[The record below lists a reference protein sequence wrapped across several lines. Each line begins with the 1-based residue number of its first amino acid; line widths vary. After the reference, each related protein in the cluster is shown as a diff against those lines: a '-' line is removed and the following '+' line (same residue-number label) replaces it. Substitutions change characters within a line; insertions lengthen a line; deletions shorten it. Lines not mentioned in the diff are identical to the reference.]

1 MELSPRHEQPVLPA
15 GGSAPPVQYNPSWDA
30 PGNTL
35 TSLLPMGKPSRAGAE
50 SDQPLAQQGKRPL
63 GSTAAEAMESKRL
76 KRLEK
81 NRESAREC
89 RRRKKEHKEKLEAQ
103 LASLEESENLN
114 LRLQL
119 RVGDEAEDAEN
130 AEILEI
136 KKGLHD
142 QVSRGVGEGQ
152 ILQTMDLLT
161 ERFADYGSA
170 HTSAADF
177 HLAQLSRLLL
187 PTLTTRVCMHAV
199 LQAGGS
205 GASAKTER
213 VAGVVTPGVPPAASG
228 DGRSENAQGGFASGF
243 PAASSSGDA
252 PRGDSLLAS
261 VPGDVGEGAR
271 QGTAAAV
278 AAAGLGGA
286 ASAAVDMWTSLVAL
300 LEATPE
306 QQAVM
311 HNQAGAIADLARDLE
326 GTEEIVERL
335 RLLLADRNQ
344 TLDGEMAAIQNTLC
358 SFLGSHVPL
367 SLPPTLRVSPQ
378 HHQRILTPT
387 QSAKFVLWVSKNKA
401 CVHMLNQLWDKL
413 HGVDQSPAA

>member
-1 MELSPRHEQPVLPA
+1 MELSPRHEQPVLSA
-15 GGSAPPVQYNPSWDA
+15 GGSAPPAKYNPSWDA

-35 TSLLPMGKPSRAGAE
+35 TSLLPMGKPSRAGVE

-63 GSTAAEAMESKRL
+63 GSTAADAMESKRL

-103 LASLEESENLN
+103 LAALEEENLN

-205 GASAKTER
+205 GAGAKTER
-213 VAGVVTPGVPPAASG
+213 VAGVVTPGVPPAASA
-228 DGRSENAQGGFASGF
+228 DGRSENAQGGFAGGF
-243 PAASSSGDA
+243 LASSSSGYA
-252 PRGDSLLAS
+252 PGGDSLLAS
-261 VPGDVGEGAR
+261 VPGDVGGGAR
-271 QGTAAAV
+271 QKTEAAV

-286 ASAAVDMWTSLVAL
+286 ASAAVDMWTSLVVL

-311 HNQAGAIADLARDLE
+311 HNQAGAIADLVRDLE

-344 TLDGEMAAIQNTLC
+344 TLDGEMAAI
-358 SFLGSHVPL
+358 
-367 SLPPTLRVSPQ
+367 
-378 HHQRILTPT
+378 QRILTPT

>member
-1 MELSPRHEQPVLPA
+1 AAAYVLLLCPNKDIRIMELSPRHEQLVLPA
-15 GGSAPPVQYNPSWDA
+15 GGNAAPAQYNPSWDA

-50 SDQPLAQQGKRPL
+50 SEQPLAQQGKRPL
-63 GSTAAEAMESKRL
+63 GSTAADTMESKRL

-103 LASLEESENLN
+103 LASLEASLGEENLN

-205 GASAKTER
+205 GAGAKTER
-213 VAGVVTPGVPPAASG
+213 VAGVVTPGAPPAASA
-228 DGRSENAQGGFASGF
+228 DGRSENAQGMFASEF
-243 PAASSSGDA
+243 SASSSSSDA
-252 PRGDSLLAS
+252 PGGDSLLAS
-261 VPGDVGEGAR
+261 EPGDVGEGAR
-271 QGTAAAV
+271 QETAAAT
-278 AAAGLGGA
+278 AAAGLGGD

-300 LEATPE
+300 LEVTPE

-311 HNQAGAIADLARDLE
+311 HNQVAAIADLARDLE
-326 GTEEIVERL
+326 GTEKIVERL

-344 TLDGEMAAIQNTLC
+344 TLDGEMAAI
-358 SFLGSHVPL
+358 
-367 SLPPTLRVSPQ
+367 
-378 HHQRILTPT
+378 

>member
-1 MELSPRHEQPVLPA
+1 
-15 GGSAPPVQYNPSWDA
+15 
-30 PGNTL
+30 
-35 TSLLPMGKPSRAGAE
+35 
-50 SDQPLAQQGKRPL
+50 
-63 GSTAAEAMESKRL
+63 MESKRL

-103 LASLEESENLN
+103 LTSLEASLRENLN

-205 GASAKTER
+205 
-213 VAGVVTPGVPPAASG
+213 
-228 DGRSENAQGGFASGF
+228 
-243 PAASSSGDA
+243 
-252 PRGDSLLAS
+252 
-261 VPGDVGEGAR
+261 
-271 QGTAAAV
+271 
-278 AAAGLGGA
+278 
-286 ASAAVDMWTSLVAL
+286 
-300 LEATPE
+300 
-306 QQAVM
+306 
-311 HNQAGAIADLARDLE
+311 
-326 GTEEIVERL
+326 
-335 RLLLADRNQ
+335 
-344 TLDGEMAAIQNTLC
+344 
-358 SFLGSHVPL
+358 
-367 SLPPTLRVSPQ
+367 
-378 HHQRILTPT
+378 
-387 QSAKFVLWVSKNKA
+387 
-401 CVHMLNQLWDKL
+401 
-413 HGVDQSPAA
+413 

>member
-1 MELSPRHEQPVLPA
+1 MELSPLHEQPVLPA
-15 GGSAPPVQYNPSWDA
+15 GGSAPPAQYNPSWNA

-63 GSTAAEAMESKRL
+63 GSTAADAMESKRL

-89 RRRKKEHKEKLEAQ
+89 RRRKKENKEKLEAQ
-103 LASLEESENLN
+103 LASLEASPRGWEENLN

-205 GASAKTER
+205 GAGAKTGR
-213 VAGVVTPGVPPAASG
+213 GAATPGAPSATPPE
-228 DGRSENAQGGFASGF
+228 GRSENAHGGFASGF
-243 PAASSSGDA
+243 PASSSSSDPPGGGA
-252 PRGDSLLAS
+252 LLVS
-261 VPGDVGEGAR
+261 VPGDVGGGAR
-271 QGTAAAV
+271 QETAGAAG
-278 AAAGLGGA
+278 AGLGGT

-326 GTEEIVERL
+326 GTEETVERL
-335 RLLLADRNQ
+335 RLFLADRNQ
-344 TLDGEMAAIQNTLC
+344 TLDGEMAAI
-358 SFLGSHVPL
+358 
-367 SLPPTLRVSPQ
+367 
-378 HHQRILTPT
+378 

-413 HGVDQSPAA
+413 HGVDQSPGGA